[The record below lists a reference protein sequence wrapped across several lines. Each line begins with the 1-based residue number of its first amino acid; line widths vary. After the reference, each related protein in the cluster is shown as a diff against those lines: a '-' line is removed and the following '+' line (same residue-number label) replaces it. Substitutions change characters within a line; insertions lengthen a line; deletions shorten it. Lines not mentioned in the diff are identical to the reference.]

1 MKEGVCVQSGFGT
14 NNWYNNEC
22 QRDSYDR
29 CKCSSN
35 KDCLN
40 LFTCQSGSCR
50 DATKQFI
57 CERKGGKWGQSD
69 KQCTCPT
76 GWWYDWDGCVQACAS
91 NSQTRHTN
99 GRCKCDKQGNKCQS
113 QHGQHCINNQCMV
126 PTKKWLCEKNSGA
139 FNAPIKRKSNLQQKA
154 TQYYAYPMKG
164 GSGGL
169 TAGPQITEDQ
179 AMASA
184 HYCRENVAK
193 LIGCSSKFV
202 SINPSDGNCMCV
214 NEAKKTTAYKSR
226 PVVKNEGKH
235 LLTYRGSVLECE
247 NKCDITSG
255 CNSFARCKSGDC
267 WMKNKDLRSIDTEAS
282 TSSTHNLNTRKCK
295 THYKSEE
302 EDTWE
307 FQTTDK
313 GCACLPGWWLSNE
326 GICYQQCSNNNQQ
339 RNEDGECI
347 CNKGGHN
354 DKCHSSF
361 ECVNNGCVN
370 KKHTVCIEAKLKSF
384 GKLDIAPGFSGPAD
398 LCDTCYD
405 YIGPNPQTPGDGKCY
420 GDRKGHHVNGNQN
433 CNNYKNGGNCNAGWY
448 RDVCKRMCNH
458 CQPKKFKACAI
469 CDPCRDYIGPDAN
482 TPGDGKCFGDRKGH
496 ATNGGN
502 HCTGYK
508 NNGWC
513 HGDGGTQKWVRSVCP
528 RTCGLCKSAA
538 SASADFDSLAVNLDE
553 NGNYEKPCCGDYS
566 QCCSGIVSGGVA
578 SQSTT
583 LNNDVNNYGA
593 QKARDGNADSM
604 THSEDKKHDIDP
616 WWKLKFDSPKKI
628 EYVSMRTRI
637 DCCGERLNGAQ
648 VEVLTADNNWVKCG
662 RPVSGAQNGKVYTK
676 DCPKNLRVMEVRIT
690 KLGKNVI
697 LTLVN
702 VEVGGKPD
710 QNEQTKCKAKRLKNQ
725 VSKVCKKA
733 ICLEE
738 VELFQHYK
746 FQGWKASFPKGTYDN
761 AAAQKRGMVNDD
773 ASSIKVPSGC
783 RAVLWQH
790 NPGGGWRKEIGPGEW
805 GGHQFPDNDVSSIQV
820 YDE

>member
-1 MKEGVCVQSGFGT
+1 
-14 NNWYNNEC
+14 
-22 QRDSYDR
+22 
-29 CKCSSN
+29 
-35 KDCLN
+35 
-40 LFTCQSGSCR
+40 
-50 DATKQFI
+50 
-57 CERKGGKWGQSD
+57 
-69 KQCTCPT
+69 
-76 GWWYDWDGCVQACAS
+76 
-91 NSQTRHTN
+91 
-99 GRCKCDKQGNKCQS
+99 
-113 QHGQHCINNQCMV
+113 
-126 PTKKWLCEKNSGA
+126 
-139 FNAPIKRKSNLQQKA
+139 
-154 TQYYAYPMKG
+154 
-164 GSGGL
+164 
-169 TAGPQITEDQ
+169 
-179 AMASA
+179 
-184 HYCRENVAK
+184 
-193 LIGCSSKFV
+193 
-202 SINPSDGNCMCV
+202 
-214 NEAKKTTAYKSR
+214 
-226 PVVKNEGKH
+226 
-235 LLTYRGSVLECE
+235 
-247 NKCDITSG
+247 
-255 CNSFARCKSGDC
+255 
-267 WMKNKDLRSIDTEAS
+267 
-282 TSSTHNLNTRKCK
+282 
-295 THYKSEE
+295 
-302 EDTWE
+302 
-307 FQTTDK
+307 
-313 GCACLPGWWLSNE
+313 
-326 GICYQQCSNNNQQ
+326 
-339 RNEDGECI
+339 
-347 CNKGGHN
+347 
-354 DKCHSSF
+354 
-361 ECVNNGCVN
+361 VN

-538 SASADFDSLAVNLDE
+538 SASANFDSLAVNLDE

-604 THSEDKKHDIDP
+604 THSEHQKHDIDP

-761 AAAQKRGMVNDD
+761 AAAQKRGMENDD